1 MGFDDNRARMRRL
14 LGHSLDSLR
23 ILIVEDQQDLSQV
36 WADFLRHMGH
46 EVALATSLA
55 EASDVLASGLDP
67 QVAIVDW
74 TLRDGLADPLIETLR
89 AQFSDC
95 VVFVTTGH
103 GQEVTEVTKDRVA
116 GFLRKPFSLRDLN
129 KLITSPQS

>member
-1 MGFDDNRARMRRL
+1 M
-14 LGHSLDSLR
+14 DSLR
-23 ILIVEDQQDLSQV
+23 ILIVEDQRDLSQV

-46 EVALATSLA
+46 DVSLATSLA
-55 EASDVLASGLDP
+55 EADGALAGGLRP

-89 AQFSDC
+89 EHHPGC
-95 VVFVTTGH
+95 LVFVTTGH

-116 GFLRKPFSLRDLN
+116 GILRKPFSLRDLN
-129 KLITSPQS
+129 KLITTRAT

>member
-1 MGFDDNRARMRRL
+1 MGARV
-14 LGHSLDSLR
+14 DSLR

-46 EVALATSLA
+46 EVTLATSL
-55 EASDVLASGLDP
+55 SGAAAALDSRLDP

-74 TLRDGLADPLIETLR
+74 TLQDGLADPLIETLR
-89 AQFSDC
+89 TEHPGC
-95 VVFVTTGH
+95 LVFVTTGH

-116 GFLRKPFSLRDLN
+116 AILRKPFSLRDLN
-129 KLITSPQS
+129 KLIERRG